1 MLFRTVLGPIHADT
15 YIFFFSKI
23 LFLLRS
29 PTPHYFIDLN
39 LCFNTPTRPS
49 NPHKTTNVGNRLGYR
64 LILGSVDGTLLSDD
78 DYVHK
83 SEEPSASTMC
93 GSQHTRSQKN
103 GREDYMLI
111 KAEGIYI

>member
-1 MLFRTVLGPIHADT
+1 MNSMDLF
-15 YIFFFSKI
+15 FSSKI

-49 NPHKTTNVGNRLGYR
+49 KLHKTTKVGNRVGYR

-93 GSQHTRSQKN
+93 GS
-103 GREDYMLI
+103 
-111 KAEGIYI
+111 